1 MKLCYKAKTKNK
13 HTRFIPLDHEKR
25 VLFYLV
31 LTTVL
36 SSVSY
41 GSKAKVSSANKNY
54 GNYAYVDAIQTY
66 AHLIPAALIQPT
78 GANVVVLG
86 FKHDAWQFFLQAPEP
101 DHVQ

>member
-1 MKLCYKAKTKNK
+1 MK
-13 HTRFIPLDHEKR
+13 KR

-41 GSKAKVSSANKNY
+41 AQKAKVSSDNKNY

-66 AHLIPAALIQPT
+66 ERL
-78 GANVVVLG
+78 ANKGYQSAEMFEKLG
-86 FKHDAWQFFLQAPEP
+86 NAYYFNADFEKASQWYGQLYEMATELAPEYYYRYA
-101 DHVQ
+101 QS